1 MSIRLSAMALV
12 AAAFGPLSA
21 QAADDRELQGI
32 RAQLDQLKAT
42 YEGRIQALEAR
53 LQALQQRL
61 ESPAAPAAAPPRTG
75 DAAVSGR
82 NATADPRPSE
92 PSSGAIAGTGVAAGP
107 RSPAS
112 AGGIQ
117 SASAFNPAISLILNG
132 SYANLSR
139 DPSLY
144 RLQGF
149 IPSGGEVGP
158 GERSFSLGESE
169 LTLSASIDPTFS
181 GRLTAAITSEDS
193 VEVEEALIERQGVFD
208 GATLRAGRF
217 LSSIGYLNS
226 QHAHTWDFFDAP
238 LVYQAFFGGR
248 MQTDGIQLRWLAPTE
263 RFLELGVEAG
273 AGRGFPGGESRRN
286 GIGSGALF
294 AHLGDDIGN
303 SASWRAGVSYVL
315 NRASDRI
322 YDDVDASGAAVTN
335 AFSGKSRTWVVDAV
349 YKWAPGGN
357 ATRTNLK
364 LQGEYFRRT
373 ERGTLVQ
380 DIASAS
386 GGSSD
391 NYRSTQSGWYLQAIY
406 QFMPQWRAGVRY
418 DRLDSGRA
426 NIGLVSSGALSA
438 ADFPI
443 LQSARPSRATA
454 MVDYSLSEFSRLR
467 LQFAADRSNP
477 AVTDRQIY
485 LQYIMSLGAHGAHGF

>member
-1 MSIRLSAMALV
+1 VALV
-12 AAAFGPLSA
+12 VAASVPLSA
-21 QAADDRELQGI
+21 RAADDGELQGI
-32 RAQLDQLKAT
+32 RSQLDQLKAA

-61 ESPAAPAAAPPRTG
+61 DSKSLADSAAPGSSAAGAPVRSATAVPAPEDRPIGPPAQAGAKVESPPPG
-75 DAAVSGR
+75 
-82 NATADPRPSE
+82 
-92 PSSGAIAGTGVAAGP
+92 
-107 RSPAS
+107 S
-112 AGGIQ
+112 AGGAP
-117 SASAFNPAISLILNG
+117 SAASAFNPAVSLILNG
-132 SYANLSR
+132 RYANLSR

-158 GERSFSLGESE
+158 GERGFSLGESE
-169 LTLSASIDPTFS
+169 LVLSASIDPTFS
-181 GRLTAAITSEDS
+181 GRLIAAITPDDR
-193 VEVEEALIERQGVFD
+193 VEVEEALFERQGLFD

-248 MQTDGIQLRWLAPTE
+248 MQTDGIHLHWLAPTE
-263 RFLELGVEAG
+263 RFLELGIEVG
-273 AGRGFPGGESRRN
+273 AGRGFPGAASRRN
-286 GIGSGALF
+286 GIGSGALL
-294 AHLGDDIGN
+294 AHVGDDIGE

-315 NRASDRI
+315 NRARDRT
-322 YDDVDASGAAVTN
+322 YDDTDAVGTPVTN
-335 AFSGKSRTWVVDAV
+335 AFSGKSRTWVVDAI

-373 ERGTLVQ
+373 ERGTLAQ
-380 DIASAS
+380 DVGSDAA
-386 GGSSD
+386 GSSSD
-391 NYRSTQSGWYLQAIY
+391 YRSTQSGWYAQAVY
-406 QFMPQWRAGVRY
+406 QFMPQWRVGLRY

-426 NIGLVSSGALSA
+426 NIGLVSSGVLSA

-443 LQSARPSRATA
+443 LQSARPSRASA

-477 AVTDRQIY
+477 GSTDRQLY
-485 LQYIMSLGAHGAHGF
+485 LQYIMSLGAHGAHSF

>member
-1 MSIRLSAMALV
+1 MSIRLSAVALV
-12 AAAFGPLSA
+12 AAAFVPLSA
-21 QAADDRELQGI
+21 HAADDSELRGI

-61 ESPAAPAAAPPRTG
+61 DAKPSTGSPTSAPATSPVRTEEATPVRQATGGAESPQR
-75 DAAVSGR
+75 SGE
-82 NATADPRPSE
+82 A
-92 PSSGAIAGTGVAAGP
+92 VAASGEAEP
-107 RSPAS
+107 RAPSAPGGAQTAAS
-112 AGGIQ
+112 G
-117 SASAFNPAISLILNG
+117 FNPAISLILNG

-158 GERSFSLGESE
+158 GARSFSLGESE
-169 LTLSASIDPTFS
+169 LSLSASVDPTFS
-181 GRLTAAITSEDS
+181 GRLTASITAEDRI
-193 VEVEEALIERQGVFD
+193 EVEEALFERQGIFD
-208 GATLRAGRF
+208 GATLRGGRF

-226 QHAHTWDFFDAP
+226 QHAHAWDFFDAP
-238 LVYQAFFGGR
+238 LVYQAFFGGQ
-248 MQTDGIQLRWLAPTE
+248 MQTDGLQLKWLAPTD
-263 RFLELGVEAG
+263 RYLELGVEAG
-273 AGRGFPGGESRRN
+273 AGRGFPGAESKRN

-294 AHLGDDIGN
+294 AHVGDDLGD

-315 NRASDRI
+315 NRARDRT
-322 YDDVDASGAAVTN
+322 YDDTDATGAPVIN
-335 AFSGKSRTWVVDAV
+335 AFSGNSRTWVADAI
-349 YKWAPGGN
+349 YKWSPGGN

-373 ERGTLVQ
+373 ERGTLIQ
-380 DIASAS
+380 DIVAAS
-386 GGSSD
+386 GGNSGD
-391 NYRSTQSGWYLQAIY
+391 YRSTQSGWYLQAVY

-426 NIGLVSSGALSA
+426 NIGLVSSGTLTA

-443 LQSARPSRATA
+443 LQGARPSRATA

-477 AVTDRQIY
+477 AATDRQ
-485 LQYIMSLGAHGAHGF
+485 